1 MRIKEFA
8 IFCSLVGVL
17 SFIFIAL
24 TTTIF
29 LPRTTIPIYD
39 GIIILLIISIFV
51 LYLVISNLLELKKI
65 NKDLEIQKLQLEN
78 ILNNVDIAVFLR
90 DLDGN
95 IITLN
100 QGNTNLLGYSTEEMI
115 GKNIKDLTK
124 NLGKIIDDSDREV
137 VEKKKPV
144 KYTHYVESMKGVGKH
159 LKISKYPLMNSKGE
173 VSKII
178 ACYIDNTVEEH
189 IEKTKNDFIETLTHD
204 LRTPTITQIKALDML
219 LDGYF
224 GDLREEQI
232 DIVNQIKSSCLYM
245 NDLIF
250 TILDTYVVEK
260 GKIKLNPSNLNIS
273 NLVREITQELK
284 WLSHEKNK
292 TLFVNIDNAS
302 NFICAD
308 RLQLKRVIFN
318 LISNAIKYGE
328 NNSVIDIIVKDVNK
342 STIDF
347 QVKNKTEFLKKNDLI
362 NIFDK
367 YKSKANSKISKISTG
382 LGLYLAKQII
392 EKHNG
397 EIYAKCFEETKTCV
411 FGFKIPKKFEILKEE
426 EN

>member
-8 IFCSLVGVL
+8 IFCSFIGILA
-17 SFIFIAL
+17 FIFIAL

-29 LPRTTIPIYD
+29 LPKTTIPIYD

-51 LYLVISNLLELKKI
+51 LYLVFSNLIEVKRINNKI
-65 NKDLEIQKLQLEN
+65 EIKNLQLES
-78 ILNNVDIAVFLR
+78 ILNNVDISIFLR
-90 DLDGN
+90 DLDGT
-95 IITLN
+95 IITMN
-100 QGNTNLLGYSTEEMI
+100 QGNANLLGYTSDEMV
-115 GKNIKDLTK
+115 GKNIKDVIK
-124 NLGKIIDDSDREV
+124 NLGEIIDKTDKEV
-137 VEKKKPV
+137 IETKKAV
-144 KYTHYVESMKGVGKH
+144 KYTHFVESKKGIGRY
-159 LKISKYPLMNSKGE
+159 LKISKFPLLNSKGN
-173 VSKII
+173 VTKII
-178 ACYIDNTVEEH
+178 VCYIDNTLEQN

-224 GDLREEQI
+224 GNLTEEQLELTK
-232 DIVNQIKSSCLYM
+232 QIKDSCLYM

-250 TILDTYVVEK
+250 TILDTYVTEK
-260 GKIKLNPSNLNIS
+260 GQIKLVPSNLNIS

-292 TLFVNIDNAS
+292 TLFINIDNAS

-318 LISNAIKYGE
+318 LISNAIKYSE
-328 NNSVIDIIVKDVNK
+328 NDSVIDIIVKDIDK
-342 STIDF
+342 DTIDF
-347 QVKNKTEFLKKNDLI
+347 QVKNKSKFLKKADLI

-397 EIYAKCFEETKTCV
+397 EIYAKCFEESETCI
-411 FGFKIPKKFEILKEE
+411 FGFKLPKKLIT
-426 EN
+426 ENS

>member
-8 IFCSLVGVL
+8 IFCSFIGILT
-17 SFIFIAL
+17 FIFIAL

-29 LPRTTIPIYD
+29 LPKTTIPIYD

-51 LYLVISNLLELKKI
+51 LYIVFSNLIEVKRINSKI
-65 NKDLEIQKLQLEN
+65 EIKNLQLES
-78 ILNNVDIAVFLR
+78 ILNNVDISIFLR
-90 DLDGN
+90 DLDGT
-95 IITLN
+95 IITMS
-100 QGNTNLLGYSTEEMI
+100 QGNTNLLGYTKDEMV
-115 GKNIKDLTK
+115 GKNIKDIIK
-124 NLGKIIDDSDREV
+124 NLGEIIDKTDKEV
-137 VEKKKPV
+137 IEKKHTV
-144 KYTHYVESMKGVGKH
+144 KYTHYVESKRGVGKH
-159 LKISKYPLMNSKGE
+159 LKISKFPLVNTKGKIT
-173 VSKII
+173 KII
-178 ACYIDNTVEEH
+178 VCYIDNTLEQN

-219 LDGYF
+219 LEGYF
-224 GDLREEQI
+224 GDLKEEQLE
-232 DIVNQIKSSCLYM
+232 IVKQIKDSCLYM

-250 TILDTYVVEK
+250 TILDTYVAEK
-260 GKIKLNPSNLNIS
+260 GQIKLAPSNLNIS

-328 NNSVIDIIVKDVNK
+328 NDSVIDIIVKDIDK
-342 STIDF
+342 DTIDF
-347 QVKNKTEFLKKNDLI
+347 QVKNKSKFLKKADLI

-397 EIYAKCFEETKTCV
+397 EIYAKCFEESETCI
-411 FGFKIPKKFEILKEE
+411 FGFKLPKKLIT
-426 EN
+426 ENS